1 MRLRRVTYAERCN
14 KKKKQNVKL
23 IQIVNPNV
31 ISIAKMIIYVIK
43 F

>member
-14 KKKKQNVKL
+14 KKKQNVKL

-31 ISIAKMIIYVIK
+31 ISIAKMIIYVMK